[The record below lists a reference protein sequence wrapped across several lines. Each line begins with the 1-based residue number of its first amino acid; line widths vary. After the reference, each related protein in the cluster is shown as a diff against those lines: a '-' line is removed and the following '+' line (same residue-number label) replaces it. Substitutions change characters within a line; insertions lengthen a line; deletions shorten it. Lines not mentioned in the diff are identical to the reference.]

1 MKLIFRIAF
10 RYLFGK
16 KSTHAIHIITWISMI
31 GMALGT
37 AALILILS
45 VFNGFEG
52 LLSGMLSHFNPDV
65 KVTLVRG
72 KYQSVDSLNV
82 DALKS
87 IPGIAQVSFSLEETC
102 FFSNKE
108 SQEVGIIKGV
118 DEEYVGVTGLD
129 TAMVSGEIK
138 SGQEAVFAVMG
149 SGMHTKLSIN
159 PYDPFAL
166 INAYMPSRDGGGPLD
181 MPFTSLPFYVSGT
194 FSVGSEVDMQYVVVD
209 LASVNRLLGLE
220 NHFSAIELRLQD
232 GANEKEVISAVM
244 TLLGPQYAVQN
255 RYQQDES
262 FLKIMQI
269 EKWISYLIAC
279 LTMCIIAFNL
289 IGSLWMIVLD
299 KRKDI
304 AILQSIGFTR
314 ADVKKLFLSL
324 GLLISA
330 IGLVFGFV
338 IAVIFFLLQKNYG
351 IIGIPQG
358 FLIDAYPVEMRIAD
372 FIIVTITVL
381 CIGYVAS
388 LLPSMRAARVTP
400 YLRMG

>member
-1 MKLIFRIAF
+1 MKLIFQIAF
-10 RYLFGK
+10 RYLLGK

-37 AALILILS
+37 ASLILILS

-72 KYQSVDSLNV
+72 KYQSVDSLDV

-118 DEEYVGVTGLD
+118 DEAYVGVTGLD
-129 TAMVSGEIK
+129 TAMVSGQLK

-194 FSVGSEVDMQYVVVD
+194 FNVGSEVDMQYVVVD
-209 LASVNRLLGLE
+209 IASVNRLLGLE

-232 GANEKEVISAVM
+232 GASEKEVISAVM
-244 TLLGPQYAVQN
+244 ALLGPEYAVQN

-330 IGLVFGFV
+330 IGLVFGFL
-338 IAVIFFLLQKNYG
+338 IAVIFYLLQKNYG

-372 FIIVTITVL
+372 FMIVTVTVL

-388 LLPSMRAARVTP
+388 LLPSMRAARVSP

>member
-1 MKLIFRIAF
+1 MKLIFQIAF
-10 RYLFGK
+10 RYLLGK

-72 KYQSVDSLNV
+72 KYQSVDGLDV

-118 DEEYVGVTGLD
+118 DEAYVGVTGLD
-129 TAMVSGEIK
+129 TAMVSGQIK

-149 SGMHTKLSIN
+149 SGMHTKLSVN

-181 MPFTSLPFYVSGT
+181 MPFTALPFYVSGT

-209 LASVNRLLGLE
+209 IASVNRLLGLE

-232 GANEKEVISAVM
+232 DASEKEVISAVM
-244 TLLGPQYAVQN
+244 ALLGSDYAVQN

-314 ADVKKLFLSL
+314 SDVKKLFLSL

-338 IAVIFFLLQKNYG
+338 IAVIFYILQKNYG

-372 FIIVTITVL
+372 FMIVTVTVL

-388 LLPSMRAARVTP
+388 LLPSMRAARVSP

>member
-1 MKLIFRIAF
+1 MKLIFQIAF

-65 KVTLVRG
+65 KVTLVKG

-181 MPFTSLPFYVSGT
+181 IPFTSLPFYVSGT

-232 GANEKEVISAVM
+232 GATEKEVISAVM

-330 IGLVFGFV
+330 IGLVFGFL
-338 IAVIFFLLQKNYG
+338 IAVIFYLLQKNYG

-358 FLIDAYPVEMRIAD
+358 FLIDAYPVEMRISD
-372 FIIVTITVL
+372 FMIVTVTVL

-388 LLPSMRAARVTP
+388 LLPSMRAARVSP

>member
-1 MKLIFRIAF
+1 MKLILQIAF
-10 RYLFGK
+10 RYLLGK
-16 KSTHAIHIITWISMI
+16 KSTHAIHIITWISMV

-65 KVTLVRG
+65 KVTLVKG
-72 KYQSVDSLNV
+72 KYQSIDSVDV
-82 DALKS
+82 KALKN
-87 IPGIAQVSFSLEETC
+87 IPGVAEISFTLEETC
-102 FFSNKE
+102 FFSNQE

-118 DEEYVGVTGLD
+118 DAAYVGVTGLD
-129 TAMVSGEIK
+129 TAMVSGQLK
-138 SGQEAVFAVMG
+138 TGQEAVYAVMG

-166 INAYMPSRDGGGPLD
+166 VNAYMPSRDGGGPLD
-181 MPFTSLPFYVSGT
+181 LPFTTLPFYVSGT

-209 LASVNRLLGLE
+209 LGSVNQLLGLE
-220 NHFSAIELRLQD
+220 NHFSGIELKLHPE
-232 GANEKEVISAVM
+232 ASEKEVVSSV
-244 TLLGPQYAVQN
+244 TSLLGPEYAVQN

-314 ADVKKLFLSL
+314 ADIKKLFLSL
-324 GLLISA
+324 GLLISC
-330 IGLVFGFV
+330 IGLFFGFV
-338 IAVIFFLLQKNYG
+338 IAVVFYFLQKNFG

-358 FLIDAYPVEMRIAD
+358 FLIDAYPVEMRFED
-372 FIIVTITVL
+372 FLIVTVTVL
-381 CIGYVAS
+381 CIGYIAS

-400 YLRMG
+400 YLRMA

>member
-1 MKLIFRIAF
+1 MKLIFQIAF
-10 RYLFGK
+10 RYLLGK

-37 AALILILS
+37 ASLILILS

-72 KYQSVDSLNV
+72 KYQSVDSLDV

-118 DEEYVGVTGLD
+118 DEAYVGVTGLD
-129 TAMVSGEIK
+129 TAMVSGQLK

-209 LASVNRLLGLE
+209 IASVNRLLGLE

-232 GANEKEVISAVM
+232 GASEKEVISAVM
-244 TLLGPQYAVQN
+244 ALLGPEYAVQN

-330 IGLVFGFV
+330 IGLVFGFL
-338 IAVIFFLLQKNYG
+338 IAVIFYLLQKNYG

-372 FIIVTITVL
+372 FMIVTVTVL

-388 LLPSMRAARVTP
+388 LLPSMRAARVSP

>member
-1 MKLIFRIAF
+1 
-10 RYLFGK
+10 
-16 KSTHAIHIITWISMI
+16 MI

-37 AALILILS
+37 ASLILILS

-72 KYQSVDSLNV
+72 KYQSVDSLDV

-118 DEEYVGVTGLD
+118 DEAYVGVTGLD
-129 TAMVSGEIK
+129 TAMVSGQIK

-209 LASVNRLLGLE
+209 IASVNRLLGLE

-232 GANEKEVISAVM
+232 GASEKEVISAVM
-244 TLLGPQYAVQN
+244 ALLGTEYAVQN

-330 IGLVFGFV
+330 IGLVFGFL
-338 IAVIFFLLQKNYG
+338 IAVIFYLLQKNYG

-372 FIIVTITVL
+372 FMIVTVTVL

-388 LLPSMRAARVTP
+388 LLPSMRAARVSP

>member
-338 IAVIFFLLQKNYG
+338 IAVIFYLLQKNYG

>member
-1 MKLIFRIAF
+1 
-10 RYLFGK
+10 
-16 KSTHAIHIITWISMI
+16 MI

-181 MPFTSLPFYVSGT
+181 IPFTSLPFYVSGT